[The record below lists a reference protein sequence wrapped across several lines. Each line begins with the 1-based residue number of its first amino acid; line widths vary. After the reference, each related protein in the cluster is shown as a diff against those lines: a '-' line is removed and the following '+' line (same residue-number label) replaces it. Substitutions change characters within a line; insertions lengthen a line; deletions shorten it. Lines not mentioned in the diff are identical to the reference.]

1 MARERRPPP
10 QPPAAEP
17 GLLARLFGRLLT
29 GLFWLWTA
37 LVLSVLLEWTGMILW
52 WPEQGVEHS
61 RGMLEAEIGYLNEDF
76 KESLL
81 VSSPARLARRFADGF
96 HRVFFDW
103 TRLADF
109 LQWLSAPPAS
119 GEGRFTSGLRALYAK
134 VADFALASLLITQ
147 VFAVR
152 LAVLVLA
159 LPAFALFGLV
169 GFADGLMRRDLRR
182 WGGGREHGFLYH
194 HAKRP
199 VLPSVVGAWVIYLGL
214 PVSIHPTYV
223 VVPFAALFGGL
234 LALTSAT
241 FKKYL

>member
-1 MARERRPPP
+1 MARERGP
-10 QPPAAEP
+10 QPSHPAEP
-17 GLLARLFGRLLT
+17 GLLARTFGRLLT
-29 GLFWLWTA
+29 GLFWLWMA
-37 LVLSVLLEWTGMILW
+37 LVLSILLEWTGMILW
-52 WPEQGVEHS
+52 WPEAGPDHS
-61 RGMLEAEIGYLNEDF
+61 RALLEQEISYLNEDF

-81 VSSPARLARRFADGF
+81 VSSPARMARVLAEDFY
-96 HRVFFDW
+96 RVLFEW
-103 TRLADF
+103 TRLADL
-109 LQWLSAPPAS
+109 LQKLAGPAAA
-119 GEGRFTSGLRALYAK
+119 GEWRITTGMRALYAR
-134 VADFALASLLITQ
+134 VADFLLAAMTITQ

-159 LPAFALFGLV
+159 MPVFVLFALVGL
-169 GFADGLMRRDLRR
+169 ADGLMRRDLRR

-199 VLPSVVGAWVIYLGL
+199 VVPSVVAAWVVYLGL
-214 PVSIHPTYV
+214 PVSLHPSYV

>member
-1 MARERRPPP
+1 MARERAP
-10 QPPAAEP
+10 QPSHPAEP
-17 GLLARLFGRLLT
+17 GLLARTFGRLLT
-29 GLFWLWTA
+29 GLFWLWMA

-52 WPEQGVEHS
+52 WPEAGLDHS
-61 RGMLEAEIGYLNEDF
+61 RVLLEAEIGYLNEDF

-81 VSSPARLARRFADGF
+81 VSSPARMARALAADF
-96 HRVFFDW
+96 HRVFFEW
-103 TRLADF
+103 TGLADF
-109 LQWLSAPPAS
+109 LQRLAGPAAS
-119 GEGRFTSGLRALYAK
+119 GEGRITTGMRALYAR
-134 VADFALASLLITQ
+134 VADFLLAAMTITE

-159 LPAFALFGLV
+159 MPVFVLFALVGL
-169 GFADGLMRRDLRR
+169 ADGLMRRDLRR

-199 VLPSVVGAWVIYLGL
+199 VVPSVVAAWVVYLGL
-214 PVSIHPTYV
+214 PVSLHPTTV